1 MQNVITNHAKNAIHH
16 LDHTINT
23 RSQMSAG
30 LTRAIER
37 NAAMTREIYLDVIR
51 LRRYGWRWGIIT
63 SIINRKH
70 GTQYEARQL
79 EIYLLSEQGTGRTEP
94 SGYVLRRR

>member
-23 RSQMSAG
+23 RSQMAAG

-37 NAAMTREIYLDVIR
+37 SAAMTREIYLDVVR

-79 EIYLLSEQGTGRTEP
+79 EIEFEIRQNRRKESHAESE
-94 SGYVLRRR
+94 